1 MSQTNVK
8 TGRFVVLAGE
18 DLTGMEDR
26 LVMLTHDTGVPE
38 VKLPAANDD
47 AAVYLLLEGAAD
59 TENVS
64 VDPIQ
69 AGQNY
74 RVVLDGTCNPGD
86 KLVLADGAGTAAK
99 KGKVRA
105 LPAAAGTYRVLG
117 IAESSGVDGQLV
129 LMRAASLGFVTVI

>member
-8 TGRFVVLAGE
+8 TGRFVIPAGE

-47 AAVYLLLEGAAD
+47 AAD